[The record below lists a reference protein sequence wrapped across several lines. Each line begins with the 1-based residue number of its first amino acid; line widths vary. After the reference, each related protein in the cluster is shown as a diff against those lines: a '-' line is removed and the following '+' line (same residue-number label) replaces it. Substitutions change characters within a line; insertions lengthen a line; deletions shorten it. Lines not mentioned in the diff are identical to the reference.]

1 MSTSK
6 KKAGGGF
13 QSFGMI
19 RWYTANTATSKGVWK
34 CNRVEFSSIQGCS
47 EERVSLAY
55 SNSAK
60 GS

>member
-19 RWYTANTATSKGVWK
+19 RWYTATSKDVWK
-34 CNRVEFSSIQGCS
+34 CNRVEFSSIQGYS